1 MGPTKD
7 LHTDQ
12 RRLGTKEVGIYFFQ
26 RITSHISMAIP
37 IDPIEHVC
45 PDLML
50 SEGGQDTLEET
61 LGATVHF
68 LKGRAEACLCVQQDL
83 FGLAG
88 TGGGKWC
95 LCLHCH

>member
-12 RRLGTKEVGIYFFQ
+12 RRLGTKEVGINFFQ
-26 RITSHISMAIP
+26 GVTPDVSMPVAINA
-37 IDPIEHVC
+37 IKHVC

-50 SEGGQDTLEET
+50 SEGSQDTLEQM

-68 LKGRAEACLCVQQDL
+68 LKLRAEACLCIQQDL
-83 FGLAG
+83 FGLGDA
-88 TGGGKWC
+88 GGGR
-95 LCLHCH
+95 